1 MQEDETT
8 TSPNQARANLQ
19 LRDGQLVCTGA
30 WTSLRL
36 FPLRTRLRRLRAGAE
51 RISLDTSGV
60 GLMDTAGGYYL
71 NRILAELERG
81 GATVDTSLVPERHK
95 QLMAL
100 AARHAKPPPE
110 QSRTLNFIATV
121 GEVTVHEL
129 RLLLGFL
136 SFVGDVAARSL
147 PSLLMPH
154 RLRWKQII
162 AEMELAGA
170 RAVPILALLSFLT
183 GVVIAYQG
191 GTPLEDFGATI
202 FMVELV
208 AITIL
213 REMGPLMTAII
224 VAGRTGSS
232 YTAQI
237 ATMRITE
244 EIDALRSLG
253 VGPYEMLV
261 LPKVI
266 GLVLVLPLLT
276 ILANAM
282 GLLGG
287 LVVATTF
294 FDIPA
299 ADFLQRVPEQ
309 VASSNL
315 WVGIIKAPIF
325 AATIALIACYQGFAA
340 RGGTAS
346 VGHATTRSVVQGIFL
361 VIVLDAI
368 FAVIFTQV
376 GI

>member
-1 MQEDETT
+1 
-8 TSPNQARANLQ
+8 
-19 LRDGQLVCTGA
+19 
-30 WTSLRL
+30 
-36 FPLRTRLRRLRAGAE
+36 
-51 RISLDTSGV
+51 
-60 GLMDTAGGYYL
+60 
-71 NRILAELERG
+71 
-81 GATVDTSLVPERHK
+81 
-95 QLMAL
+95 
-100 AARHAKPPPE
+100 
-110 QSRTLNFIATV
+110 
-121 GEVTVHEL
+121 
-129 RLLLGFL
+129 
-136 SFVGDVAARSL
+136 
-147 PSLLMPH
+147 MPH